1 MMERRL
7 PAGVASAQ
15 GRRAAA
21 KKGAEYLLPLA
32 LAVLLMLALANVSS
46 RLDVRWSSNAL
57 ALVLASLA
65 LAAHL
70 LSERALNRGRSASG
84 VCLGAAR
91 SRLCCL
97 LIGVAAAGAGLSA
110 ANAVGGC
117 LALPAHWECAR
128 LIGPGELTLIGLLAA
143 PVFEEV
149 LLRGYLR
156 RSLLW
161 VGLPEVFIGVVTALL
176 FAYVHVVHWDDA
188 SAVLFFS
195 VSLLL
200 SSLAYALDGILL
212 AVVFHAGWN
221 LTAGLV
227 VGTGLSYAAGP
238 LQLLTARSS
247 AQLTVALVMLLLC
260 WVNFRW
266 GRSLARRLIKSGAEA
281 GRSRP
286 QR

>member
-1 MMERRL
+1 M
-7 PAGVASAQ
+7 PADSSSAQ
-15 GRRAAA
+15 GQRAAA

-32 LAVLLMLALANVSS
+32 LAVLLMLALATVSS
-46 RLDVRWSSNAL
+46 RLDIRWSNSSM

-65 LAAHL
+65 MAAHL
-70 LSERALNRGRSASG
+70 LSERALNRGRSAAG
-84 VCLGAAR
+84 VYRTGAM

-97 LIGVAAAGAGLSA
+97 LIGVAAAGAGMSA

-117 LALPAHWECAR
+117 LTLPAHWECAR
-128 LIGPGELTLIGLLAA
+128 LIGPGELTLIGLLVA

-195 VSLLL
+195 ASLLL

-221 LTAGLV
+221 FTAVFV

-238 LQLLTARSS
+238 LQLLTARSW
-247 AQLTVALVMLLLC
+247 AQVTVALVMLLLC

-266 GRSLARRLIKSGAEA
+266 GRSLAHRLIKFGSEA
-281 GRSRP
+281 GTSRP